1 FGVGD
6 DAGPGAEA
14 QLRALDLGAAD
25 QDVQVE
31 VAVAVQPAHR
41 AGVGAAADA
50 LQLGD
55 DLHAAHLGTA
65 GDRAAGEHR
74 ADDAA
79 GRGVGAQAPAHVAD
93 DVVHVGVA
101 FHAHQ
106 FVDLD
111 AAGYAHAA
119 QIVALQVDQH
129 HVFGAFL
136 GMAEQLGD
144 AGAVVV
150 AVETRPRAADGPC
163 FHHLAAHRDKAL
175 GRRADHRPAVVGEQA
190 GEWRGI
196 GFAQAQVQA

>member
-1 FGVGD
+1 LQPQRAHHPARLGPGFVEFVPRFGIGD

-14 QLRALDLGAAD
+14 QLRTLDLRAAD

-50 LQLGD
+50 FQLGD

-65 GDRAAGEHR
+65 RDRAAGEHGT
-74 ADDAA
+74 DHAA
-79 GRGVGAQAPAHVAD
+79 GRGVFAQAPAHVAD
-93 DVVHVGVA
+93 DVVHVRVA
-101 FHAHQ
+101 LHGHQ

-111 AAGYAHAA
+111 AAGHAHSA

-136 GMAEQLGD
+136 GVADQFADAEIG
-144 AGAVVV
+144 
-150 AVETRPRAADGPC
+150 RAS
-163 FHHLAAHRDKAL
+163 
-175 GRRADHRPAVVGEQA
+175 
-190 GEWRGI
+190 WR
-196 GFAQAQVQA
+196 